1 MRFLR
6 NLFKKAPETPATTS
20 TFEDGSTV
28 TIRNVSVNSIYGAV
42 TGPTL
47 DERVESQ
54 RAITNRHRREL
65 HRLERLKKE
74 QEQ

>member
-28 TIRNVSVNSIYGAV
+28 TIRNVSVNSVYVAI
-42 TGPTL
+42 TDPTL
-47 DERVESQ
+47 DERIESQ
-54 RAITNRHRREL
+54 RTTTNRHRREL
-65 HRLERLKKE
+65 HRLERLKKG
-74 QEQ
+74 QEK